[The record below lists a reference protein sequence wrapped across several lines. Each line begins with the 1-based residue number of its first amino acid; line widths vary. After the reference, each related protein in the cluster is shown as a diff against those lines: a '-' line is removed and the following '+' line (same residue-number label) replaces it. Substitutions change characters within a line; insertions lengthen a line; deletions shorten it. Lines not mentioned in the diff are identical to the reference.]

1 MRSMCQQFGHNL
13 QQCISSDSSLA
24 GCDKPQQDTSFQ
36 LTKEETERKKERA
49 REGERDMTTRRHG
62 RQLPELPGANFDEG

>member
-36 LTKEETERKKERA
+36 LTREETKRKR
-49 REGERDMTTRRHG
+49 ERDVTTRRHG